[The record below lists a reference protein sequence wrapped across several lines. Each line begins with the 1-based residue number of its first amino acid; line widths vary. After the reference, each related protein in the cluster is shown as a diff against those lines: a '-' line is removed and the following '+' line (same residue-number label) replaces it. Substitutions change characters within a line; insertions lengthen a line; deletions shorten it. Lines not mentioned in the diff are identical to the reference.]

1 MNLGS
6 SVINLGSPLETS
18 SAMLQSPHRKSLFRN
33 WKRLSRF
40 QKNLAYL
47 ATVIAT
53 LFLVY
58 YTVVNS
64 DKINEARP
72 VAVITEDDLDS
83 NVIGLLPPNSK
94 NKVKEVQNAL
104 NGIKDRDLDVVP
116 VEENNAQEEF
126 GYGDEKM
133 YDDGDDEKEN
143 KPRGGNDNDMLQK

>member
-1 MNLGS
+1 M
-6 SVINLGSPLETS
+6 
-18 SAMLQSPHRKSLFRN
+18 
-33 WKRLSRF
+33 
-40 QKNLAYL
+40 
-47 ATVIAT
+47 IAT

-143 KPRGGNDNDMLQK
+143 KPRGGNDNDMLQKDSNEASEKNVEEKILPPPDGSLTFQGPKNDRQKAVVDAFLHAWKGLV